1 MDVAQ
6 RRAGEADR
14 RGDVGEAAV
23 HQHHVR
29 RVHGDVRTRAD
40 GNAHVRAG
48 KRRSVVDAVADHR
61 DAPDLLQAAHDVR
74 LAVGQ
79 NARDHLVNAC
89 RLPDRLCRARVV
101 ARNHH
106 DADAHFAQFRDRFG
120 AVVLHRVRDR
130 HHAENRAVAA
140 EQQGRFALAGELFRR
155 RKQRFRHFALPLHV
169 LHAAAKEYRTIAFR
183 RQTVAGQRSEI
194 RHVLRFPPFIQRVLH
209 NRFRERVLRG
219 RFQ

>member
-6 RRAGEADR
+6 RRAGEANR
-14 RGDVGEAAV
+14 RGNVGEAAV

-48 KRRSVVDAVADHR
+48 ERRSVVDAVADHR
-61 DAPDLLQAAHDVR
+61 DASNLLQAAHDVR
-74 LAVGQ
+74 LAVRQ

-89 RLPDRLCRARVV
+89 RLPDRLCRARIV

-106 DADAHFAQFRDRFG
+106 DADAHFAQFRDCFG
-120 AVVLHRVRDR
+120 AVVLHRIRDR
-130 HHAENRAVAA
+130 HHAQNRAVAA

-155 RKQRFRHFALPLHV
+155 RKQRFRHFVLPLHV
-169 LHAAAKEYRTIAFR
+169 LHAAAKEHRTIAFR

-194 RHVLRFPPFIQRVLH
+194 RHILCLSPLLCRILH
-209 NRFRERVLRG
+209 NRFRQRMLRG